1 MHCWNIFDYLKQK
14 KKVSF
19 RIGIVA
25 LVYQTGWNI
34 LSVMNEW
41 RKSRPSD
48 MKVWINLFYFST
60 KAYVVGAQKN
70 HLNETFFWA
79 PKTYV
84 QIEG

>member
-34 LSVMNEW
+34 LSVMNE
-41 RKSRPSD
+41 
-48 MKVWINLFYFST
+48 
-60 KAYVVGAQKN
+60 
-70 HLNETFFWA
+70 
-79 PKTYV
+79 
-84 QIEG
+84 